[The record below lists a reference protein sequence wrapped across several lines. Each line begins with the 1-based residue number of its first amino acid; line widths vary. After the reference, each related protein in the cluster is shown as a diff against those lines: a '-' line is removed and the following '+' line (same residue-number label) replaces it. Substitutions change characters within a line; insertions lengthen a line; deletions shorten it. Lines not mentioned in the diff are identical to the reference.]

1 MRWLRH
7 LGKGLLKP
15 RQPLGLKNC
24 GYSKR
29 YEITYVPL
37 LKDKTTLFLGAK
49 LPSYWFFSSQSPSA
63 CCRINNCFW
72 PNYSSDCGCMWDWI
86 GVSVKHLFV
95 SMDTNWYSQSSFFAS
110 GWVWIE
116 ERLLHCRRRLGFG
129 LRRTELGRHLNCDV
143 VECRIR
149 SLVLTSTLH
158 SPFYAECL
166 NQVVCIHFFLIVQR
180 MKSVQVVSKHGCC
193 LEFHI
198 YHLFSIGTANTVHRC
213 VGWMSLGWRE
223 NVSFQFQF
231 RIPSTVII

>member
-1 MRWLRH
+1 MYLCWKTRLPCF
-7 LGKGLLKP
+7 LEPNFLVIDFSVAS
-15 RQPLGLKNC
+15 PLPHVVEWTTVF
-24 GYSKR
+24 R
-29 YEITYVPL
+29 YL
-37 LKDKTTLFLGAK
+37 
-49 LPSYWFFSSQSPSA
+49 
-63 CCRINNCFW
+63 W

-95 SMDTNWYSQSSFFAS
+95 NMDTNWYSQSSFFAS
-110 GWVWIE
+110 GWVWSE

-129 LRRTELGRHLNCDV
+129 FRRTELGQYLNCDV

-166 NQVVCIHFFLIVQR
+166 NQVVCIHFFLNVQR

-198 YHLFSIGTANTVHRC
+198 HHLFSIGTANTVHRC

-231 RIPSTVII
+231 RIPSTVIILKTSNTRP